1 MGILKTLQKCCI
13 CDNAQ
18 IDGDGK
24 VDGNVRDHCHITG
37 KQSGSRHKNCNIK
50 VKLNNKFFTVHTA

>member
-1 MGILKTLQKCCI
+1 MEILKTLQKCCI

-24 VDGNVRDHCHITG
+24 VDGNVRGHCHITG

-50 VKLNNKFFTVHTA
+50 VKLNNKFFTVHTS